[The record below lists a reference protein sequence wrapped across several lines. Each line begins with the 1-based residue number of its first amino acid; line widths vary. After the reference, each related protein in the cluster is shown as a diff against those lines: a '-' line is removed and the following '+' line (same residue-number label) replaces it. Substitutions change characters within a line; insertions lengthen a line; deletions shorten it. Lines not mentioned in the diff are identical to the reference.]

1 MNPNPHPVLAFYC
14 GQVARTYMV
23 DFQGYFLEI
32 KKEIVGGNLQ
42 GVLTRFADLILVAMV
57 GVMIALMIIPLPTFL
72 LDIFLTVNITVA
84 VTILMVSIY
93 IASPVQIASYP
104 TLLLITTL
112 YRLSLDIAATRLILL
127 KADAGE
133 VIRAF
138 GMFVVSGNF
147 VVGAVI
153 FLIITLVQFI
163 VITKG
168 AERVAE
174 VAARF
179 TLDAMP
185 GKQMSIDADLRAGI
199 IDFQQA
205 RARREGLA
213 RESQFYG
220 AMDGAMK
227 FVKGDAIAGI
237 VITLIN
243 IIGGLIIGVA
253 MNDMTV
259 TDAVQTYSILTI
271 GNGLVSQIPALLISI
286 SAGMV
291 VTRVASEHKD
301 ANLGKDVA
309 GQILGQPK
317 AIAVASG
324 LLTVLAIIPGL
335 PKVPFFVLAAITGS
349 LAYGLTRAEKMHVK
363 AAERSEQLAAS
374 KATQEPQFSLTL
386 PLILQTSD
394 ALTPFVDLETE
405 AGKKFYDRFVALR
418 NGLYYE
424 LGVIFPAIQM
434 KGGAPGEPGSYTI
447 WANEVPIVSGQ
458 VRLGAVL
465 VNDSAESLAVYGFK
479 AETTA
484 NPATGKQAAWLSQDQ
499 ADRARTAGYQ
509 VWDTPEIL
517 LLHLADYLRKNA
529 REFIGV
535 QEVHR
540 MVTALK
546 QAYPTLVEETLPKV
560 VSLQTLTEI
569 LHKLVEEGVSVRDL
583 KSILQVLC
591 EWGRME
597 HDALALTEHVRSG
610 LKAKICYQ
618 ISQGRPLLFV
628 YRLDP
633 EFEEMFRNSIRQS
646 ASGSYLAMDPAMSR
660 QVMDAARVQLG
671 DLPAG
676 AQRPVIVTESEIRRF
691 VKRLLDFGI
700 PNVAVLSYD
709 QLSPQINLQ
718 PLGMISPPE
727 AQIAASN

>member
-1 MNPNPHPVLAFYC
+1 MIAKIQAQILDI
-14 GQVARTYMV
+14 Q
-23 DFQGYFLEI
+23 
-32 KKEIVGGNLQ
+32 KEILGGNLQ
-42 GVLTRFADLILVAMV
+42 GVLTRFADLILVGLVA
-57 GVMIALMIIPLPTFL
+57 VMIGLMIVPLPTFL
-72 LDIFLTVNITVA
+72 LDIFLTINITVA

-93 IASPVQIASYP
+93 ISSPTQIASYP
-104 TLLLITTL
+104 TLLLLTTL
-112 YRLSLDIAATRLILL
+112 YRLSLDISATRLILL

-174 VAARF
+174 VSARF

-205 RARREGLA
+205 RTRREGLA

-253 MNDMTV
+253 MNDMTI

-291 VTRVASEHKD
+291 VTRVASENKD
-301 ANLGKDVA
+301 SNLGKDVA

-324 LLTVLAIIPGL
+324 LLTVMAIIPGL
-335 PKVPFFVLAAITGS
+335 PKLPFFLLAALTGS
-349 LAYGLTRAEKMHVK
+349 LAWGLFRAQKI
-363 AAERSEQLAAS
+363 QLAATEKS
-374 KATQEPQFSLTL
+374 QQQLAVAKTQEPQPSITL
-386 PLILQTSD
+386 PLVLQTSEE
-394 ALTPFVDLETE
+394 LTPYVDLQTET
-405 AGKKFYDRFVALR
+405 GKKFFEQLVSIR

-424 LGVIFPAIQM
+424 LGVIFPAVQI
-434 KGGAPGEPGSYTI
+434 KGNTPGEPGSYTI
-447 WANEVPIVSGQ
+447 WANEVPVVSGQ
-458 VRLGAVL
+458 VRVDAVL
-465 VNDSAESLAVYGFK
+465 VSDSAESISVYGFK
-479 AETTA
+479 GETTT
-484 NPATGKQAAWLSQDQ
+484 NPATGKPAAWVSRDQ
-499 ADRARTAGYQ
+499 AERAKAVGYQ
-509 VWDTPEIL
+509 VWDTQDVL
-517 LLHLADYLRKNA
+517 LLHLAHFLKKNA
-529 REFIGV
+529 KEFIGI
-535 QEVHR
+535 QEVQR
-540 MVTALK
+540 MVAAVK
-546 QAYPTLVEETLPKV
+546 QHYPTLVEETVPKP

-569 LHKLVEEGVSVRDL
+569 LRRLVDEQVSIRDL
-583 KSILQVLC
+583 KTILQTLC
-591 EWGRME
+591 EWSRTE
-597 HDALALTEHVRSG
+597 HEALNLTEHVRAG

-618 ISQGRPLLFV
+618 ISQGRPLLFI

-646 ASGSYLAMDPAMSR
+646 ASGAYLAMDPAMSR
-660 QVMDAARVQLG
+660 QVMEAARAQIG
-671 DLPAG
+671 DLPPG
-676 AQRPVIVTESEIRRF
+676 AQTPVIVTDGEIRRF
-691 VKRLLDFGI
+691 VKRLLDYSI
-700 PNVAVLSYD
+700 PDVTVLSYD
-709 QLSPQINLQ
+709 QLTPQINLQ
-718 PLGMISPPE
+718 PLGTISP
-727 AQIAASN
+727 AVAGQIAGR

>member
-1 MNPNPHPVLAFYC
+1 MIAKIQAQILDI
-14 GQVARTYMV
+14 Q
-23 DFQGYFLEI
+23 
-32 KKEIVGGNLQ
+32 KEILGGNLQ
-42 GVLTRFADLILVAMV
+42 SVLTRFADLILVGLVA
-57 GVMIALMIIPLPTFL
+57 VMIGLMIVPLPTFL
-72 LDIFLTVNITVA
+72 LDIFLTINITVA

-93 IASPVQIASYP
+93 ISSPTQIASYP
-104 TLLLITTL
+104 TLLLLTTL
-112 YRLSLDIAATRLILL
+112 YRLSLDISATRLILL

-174 VAARF
+174 VSARF

-205 RARREGLA
+205 RTRREGLA

-253 MNDMTV
+253 MNGMTV

-291 VTRVASEHKD
+291 VTRVASENKD
-301 ANLGKDVA
+301 SNLGKDVA

-324 LLTVLAIIPGL
+324 LLTVMAIVPGL
-335 PKVPFFVLAAITGS
+335 PKIPFFLLAALTGS
-349 LAYGLTRAEKMHVK
+349 LAWGLFRAQKI
-363 AAERSEQLAAS
+363 QLAATEKS
-374 KATQEPQFSLTL
+374 QQQLAAAKTSEPQPSITL
-386 PLILQTSD
+386 PLVLQASEE
-394 ALTPFVDLETE
+394 LTPYVDLQTE
-405 AGKKFYDRFVALR
+405 AGKRFFDQLTSVR

-424 LGVIFPAIQM
+424 LGVIFPPVQI
-434 KGGAPGEPGSYTI
+434 KGNTPGEPGTYTI
-447 WANEVPIVSGQ
+447 WANEVPVVNGQ
-458 VRLGAVL
+458 IRVDAVL
-465 VNDSAESLAVYGFK
+465 VSDAAESIAVYGFK
-479 AETTA
+479 GETTT
-484 NPATGKQAAWLSQDQ
+484 NPATGRPAAWISRDQ
-499 ADRARTAGYQ
+499 AERAKAVGYQ
-509 VWDTPEIL
+509 VWDTQDVL
-517 LLHLADYLRKNA
+517 LLHLAHFLKKNA
-529 REFIGV
+529 KEFIGI
-535 QEVHR
+535 QEVQR
-540 MVTALK
+540 MVAAVK
-546 QAYPTLVEETLPKV
+546 QYYPTLVEETVPKP

-569 LHKLVEEGVSVRDL
+569 LRRLVDEQVSIRDL
-583 KSILQVLC
+583 KTILQTLC
-591 EWGRME
+591 EWSRTE
-597 HDALALTEHVRSG
+597 HEALNLTEHVRAG

-618 ISQGRPLLFV
+618 ISQGRPLLFI

-646 ASGSYLAMDPAMSR
+646 ASGAYLAMDPAMSR
-660 QVMDAARVQLG
+660 QVMEAARAQIG
-671 DLPAG
+671 DLPPG
-676 AQRPVIVTESEIRRF
+676 AQTPVIVTDGEIRRF
-691 VKRLLDFGI
+691 VKRLLDYSI
-700 PNVAVLSYD
+700 PDVTVLSYD
-709 QLSPQINLQ
+709 QLTPQINLQ
-718 PLGMISPPE
+718 PLGMIAP
-727 AQIAASN
+727 AVAGQIAGR